1 MPIRCFKD
9 QELTVRFLDGN
20 KILWDVKVKS
30 WYVLAQSWWIMS
42 QASWYEMKT
51 WYTFDWWYK
60 YDLWAEQP
68 FKLYD
73 FYSPVTSKF
82 DLFGFWTENA
92 INWWCNWS
100 WWGWGGSS
108 STPKTTINN
117 EEVKD
122 YEFDTPQ
129 YNWNYS
135 DEMNQAYQFAYRNW
149 ITTMNSIEKADMDG
163 PLTRIAMAKMLS
175 QYAINVL
182 WLKENQTKNNKFN
195 DVIDELDADY
205 DNWVTLAYQLGIMW
219 INMPN
224 NEFRPFDYVTRAEF
238 GTALSRMLYWIADGK
253 ELYYRPHLDKLLAEK
268 IITNDNPELQEL
280 RWYVMLMLMR
290 SAM

>member
-92 INWWCNWS
+92 INWWGNWS

-108 STPKTTINN
+108 STPKTTFNN

-195 DVIDELDADY
+195 DVTDELDADY

-224 NEFRPFDYVTRAEF
+224 NKFRPFDYVTRAEF